1 MNTSRNQKSVSNEAE
16 IRVKGCRNVWN
27 LCNRDWK
34 QERRVYEKYP
44 DVIRWALVMSL
55 NNQILYWVKTLKGQQ
70 LVQRVKK

>member
-16 IRVKGCRNVWN
+16 IRGKGCRNVWN

>member
-34 QERRVYEKYP
+34 QERRVYEEYP
-44 DVIRWALVMSL
+44 DVSRWALVMSL